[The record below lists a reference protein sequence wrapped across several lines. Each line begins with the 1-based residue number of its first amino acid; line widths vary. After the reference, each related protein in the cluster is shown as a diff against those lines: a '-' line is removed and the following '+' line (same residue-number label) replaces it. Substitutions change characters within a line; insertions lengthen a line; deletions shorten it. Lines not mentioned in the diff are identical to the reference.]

1 MTDWNQVEATVSIG
15 GSECKFTTI
24 YLKQVFN
31 GHHVFDIGV
40 LCPPLPGENIWYNE
54 RESMIAMQGQSVV
67 IRMKHVISGD
77 ESIFKGIITEIG
89 MDGERGVS
97 GTIHYRGCSPTILL
111 ESGKTMDSFMD
122 YTLSAIVGEV
132 VKNYGNGVEIVNKPL
147 FNEQIPYI
155 QMHEETGYEFLRRI
169 AYQYGEWFYYDGQKL
184 HFGNPQKDKNETVT
198 YDVDL
203 EKVSFGSCVTPFHYS
218 RHDYMAEDDRPLY
231 ADDSAG
237 VNGINTYLAN
247 AISTSESVY
256 QSPTT
261 LYNKA
266 IVGHPVHM
274 NRLLEFEKGRDT
286 ASLVWLKGKSKTCRV
301 RIGEP
306 IAVKIPASMCD
317 RRDLGQYRVMSV
329 IHEVDKNGVYSNTF
343 EGIPASME
351 RIPVNDV
358 TVPVAHSMQATVISN
373 ADPENQGRVQVQF
386 VWQEEQDKTTN
397 WIRVRSLDA
406 GSSNVIA
413 KNRGFVFVPEEGD
426 QVIVDFELSNCS
438 KPYVAGSMY
447 HRDNSKGGQE
457 NNHIKSIITRSG
469 HIIEFNDSDSN
480 LGITIK
486 DNVGN
491 RVHLDT
497 IGKII
502 SIHAPEK
509 VVITSKDIEI
519 SAENEIICSSGKET
533 KVNVGTDLTQTIGK
547 NSYVS
552 IGEGS
557 EITIEADK
565 KTRVQGNVTTQI
577 NESMTCIVGKDIKT
591 TAGDKTNILS
601 QADIIIQSGT
611 DVYISQ

>member
-97 GTIHYRGCSPTILL
+97 GTIHYRGCSPTVLL

-231 ADDSAG
+231 ADDSAR

-266 IVGHPVHM
+266 AVGHPVHM

-286 ASLVWLKGKSKTCRV
+286 ASLVWLRGKSKTCRV

-306 IAVKIPASMCD
+306 IAVKIPASMCN

-351 RIPVNDV
+351 RIPVSNV
-358 TVPVAHSMQATVISN
+358 VISQAHPMLAKVISN
-373 ADPENQGRVQVQF
+373 ADPESQGRVKVQF
-386 VWQEEQDKTTN
+386 VWQEEQNKTTN

-406 GSSNVIA
+406 GSSEVVS
-413 KNRGFVFVPEEGD
+413 KNRGFVFIPEEGD
-426 QVIVDFELSNCS
+426 QVLVGFELNNPSRPFVS
-438 KPYVAGSMY
+438 GSLF
-447 HRDNSKGGQE
+447 HRQNGEGGKV
-457 NNHIKSIITRSG
+457 NNNIKSIITRSG
-469 HIIEFNDSDSN
+469 HTIIFDDSENGES
-480 LGITIK
+480 ITIRDK
-486 DNVGN
+486 NSN
-491 RVHLDT
+491 KIILDT
-497 IGKII
+497 VNKTICIEAQEKIQL
-502 SIHAPEK
+502 
-509 VVITSKDIEI
+509 TSKVISFDAAELINSTSTNIESRASETI
-519 SAENEIICSSGKET
+519 LNAAKDLSAIIDNKTKIVSKELDST
-533 KVNVGTDLTQTIGK
+533 SDKVNVRSVKEDLVLISKKQ
-547 NSYVS
+547 V
-552 IGEGS
+552 
-557 EITIEADK
+557 IT
-565 KTRVQGNVTTQI
+565 
-577 NESMTCIVGKDIKT
+577 
-591 TAGDKTNILS
+591 
-601 QADIIIQSGT
+601 QSGT
-611 DVYISQ
+611 KKIKLS

>member
-147 FNEQIPYI
+147 FNEQIPYV

-247 AISTSESVY
+247 AIRTSESIY

-266 IVGHPVHM
+266 VVGHPVHM

-286 ASLVWLKGKSKTCRV
+286 ASLVWLRGKSKTCRV

-306 IAVKIPASMCD
+306 IAVKIPASMCN

-351 RIPVNDV
+351 RIPVSNV
-358 TVPVAHSMQATVISN
+358 VIPQAHPMLAKVISN
-373 ADPENQGRVQVQF
+373 ADPESQGRVKVQF
-386 VWQEEQDKTTN
+386 VWQEEQNKTTN

-406 GSSNVIA
+406 GSSEVVS
-413 KNRGFVFVPEEGD
+413 KNRGFVFIPEEGD
-426 QVIVDFELSNCS
+426 QVLVGFELNNPSRPFVS
-438 KPYVAGSMY
+438 GSLF
-447 HRDNSKGGQE
+447 HRQNGEGGKV
-457 NNHIKSIITRSG
+457 NNNIKSIITRSG
-469 HIIEFNDSDSN
+469 HTIIFDDSENGES
-480 LGITIK
+480 ITIRDK
-486 DNVGN
+486 NSN
-491 RVHLDT
+491 KIILDT
-497 IGKII
+497 VNKTICIEAQEKIQL
-502 SIHAPEK
+502 
-509 VVITSKDIEI
+509 TSKVISFDAAELINSTSTNIESRASETI
-519 SAENEIICSSGKET
+519 LNAAKDLSAIIDNKTKIVSKELDST
-533 KVNVGTDLTQTIGK
+533 SDKVNVRSVKEDLVLISKKQ
-547 NSYVS
+547 V
-552 IGEGS
+552 
-557 EITIEADK
+557 IT
-565 KTRVQGNVTTQI
+565 
-577 NESMTCIVGKDIKT
+577 
-591 TAGDKTNILS
+591 
-601 QADIIIQSGT
+601 QSGT
-611 DVYISQ
+611 KKIKLS

>member
-184 HFGNPQKDKNETVT
+184 HFGNPQKDKSETVM

-247 AISTSESVY
+247 AIRTSESIY

-266 IVGHPVHM
+266 VVGHPVHM

-286 ASLVWLKGKSKTCRV
+286 ASLVWLRGKSKTCRV

-306 IAVKIPASMCD
+306 IAVKIPASMCN

-329 IHEVDKNGVYSNTF
+329 IHEIDKNGVYSNTF

-351 RIPVNDV
+351 RIPVNNIV
-358 TVPVAHSMQATVISN
+358 IPAAHPMLAKVISN

-386 VWQEEQDKTTN
+386 VWQEEQNKTTN

-406 GSSNVIA
+406 GKSKAVA
-413 KNRGFVFVPEEGD
+413 KNRGFVFVPETGD
-426 QVIVDFELSNCS
+426 QVLIDFELGNPSC
-438 KPYVAGSMY
+438 PYVSGSMF
-447 HRDNSKGGQE
+447 HGNNGEGGKSKNSV
-457 NNHIKSIITRSG
+457 KSIITRSG
-469 HIIEFNDSDSN
+469 HFIEFNDDEGGEW
-480 LGITIK
+480 GITIEDRKKNTIKIDTSGDNIFITANK
-486 DNVGN
+486 DVTITAGETMTLNSKNLNINVEENTNVNVKDSVNIDVGKNIKQSSTNLEEEISDKLTLNVGKN
-491 RVHLDT
+491 FNCKS
-497 IGKII
+497 G
-502 SIHAPEK
+502 
-509 VVITSKDIEI
+509 DIDM
-519 SAENEIICSSGKET
+519 ET
-533 KVNVGTDLTQTIGK
+533 FKG
-547 NSYVS
+547 
-552 IGEGS
+552 
-557 EITIEADK
+557 
-565 KTRVQGNVTTQI
+565 
-577 NESMTCIVGKDIKT
+577 
-591 TAGDKTNILS
+591 
-601 QADIIIQSGT
+601 DIILKSASKALLQGADDARVSKG
-611 DVYISQ
+611 

>member
-67 IRMKHVISGD
+67 IRMRHVISGD

-97 GTIHYRGCSPTILL
+97 GTIHYRGCSPTVLL

-247 AISTSESVY
+247 AIRTSESIY

-266 IVGHPVHM
+266 VVGHPVHM

-286 ASLVWLKGKSKTCRV
+286 ASLVWLRGKSKTCCI

-306 IAVKIPASMCD
+306 IAVKIPASMCN

-351 RIPVNDV
+351 RIPVNNV
-358 TVPVAHSMQATVISN
+358 VIPEAHPMLAKVISN
-373 ADPENQGRVQVQF
+373 ADPESQGRVQVQF
-386 VWQEEQDKTTN
+386 VWQEEQNKTTN

-406 GSSNVIA
+406 GSSEVVS
-413 KNRGFVFVPEEGD
+413 KNRGFVFIPEEGD
-426 QVIVDFELSNCS
+426 QVLVGFELNNPSRPFVS
-438 KPYVAGSMY
+438 GSLF
-447 HRDNSKGGQE
+447 HRQNGEGGKV
-457 NNHIKSIITRSG
+457 NNNIKSIITRSG
-469 HIIEFNDSDSN
+469 HTIIFDDSENGES
-480 LGITIK
+480 ITIRDK
-486 DNVGN
+486 NSN
-491 RVHLDT
+491 KIILDT
-497 IGKII
+497 VNKTICIEAQEKIQL
-502 SIHAPEK
+502 
-509 VVITSKDIEI
+509 TSKVISFDAAELINSTSTNIESRASETI
-519 SAENEIICSSGKET
+519 LNAAKDLSAIIDNKTKIVSKELDST
-533 KVNVGTDLTQTIGK
+533 SDKVNVRSVKEDLVLISKKQ
-547 NSYVS
+547 V
-552 IGEGS
+552 
-557 EITIEADK
+557 IT
-565 KTRVQGNVTTQI
+565 
-577 NESMTCIVGKDIKT
+577 
-591 TAGDKTNILS
+591 
-601 QADIIIQSGT
+601 QSGT
-611 DVYISQ
+611 KKIKLS

>member
-147 FNEQIPYI
+147 FNEQIPYV

-231 ADDSAG
+231 ADDSAN

-266 IVGHPVHM
+266 VVGHPVHM

-358 TVPVAHSMQATVISN
+358 IMPVAHSMQ
-373 ADPENQGRVQVQF
+373 
-386 VWQEEQDKTTN
+386 DKTTN
-397 WIRVRSLDA
+397 WVRVRSLDA
-406 GSSNVIA
+406 GSSDIIS

-426 QVIVDFELSNCS
+426 QVLVGFELSNPS
-438 KPYVAGSMY
+438 RPFVSGSLF
-447 HRDNSKGGQE
+447 HRQNGEGGKV
-457 NNHIKSIITRSG
+457 NNNIKSIITRSG
-469 HIIEFNDSDSN
+469 HTIIFDDTEDGES
-480 LGITIK
+480 ITIQDK
-486 DNVGN
+486 NSN
-491 RVHLDT
+491 KIILDT
-497 IGKII
+497 VNKTIYIE
-502 SIHAPEK
+502 APEK
-509 VVITSKDIEI
+509 IQLTSKVISFDAAELINSTSTNIESRASETILNAAKDLSVIIDNKTKIASKELDSI
-519 SAENEIICSSGKET
+519 SD
-533 KVNVGTDLTQTIGK
+533 KVNVR
-547 NSYVS
+547 S
-552 IGEGS
+552 IKEDMVLIS
-557 EITIEADK
+557 KKQVIT
-565 KTRVQGNVTTQI
+565 
-577 NESMTCIVGKDIKT
+577 
-591 TAGDKTNILS
+591 
-601 QADIIIQSGT
+601 QSGT
-611 DVYISQ
+611 KKIKLS

>member
-198 YDVDL
+198 YDVEL
-203 EKVSFGSCVTPFHYS
+203 ENVSFGSRIAPFHYS

-231 ADDSAG
+231 ADDSAR

-256 QSPTT
+256 QSTT

-266 IVGHPVHM
+266 AVGHPVHM

-286 ASLVWLKGKSKTCRV
+286 ASLVWLRGKSKTCRV

-306 IAVKIPASMCD
+306 IAVKIPASMCN

-351 RIPVNDV
+351 RIPVSNV
-358 TVPVAHSMQATVISN
+358 VIPQAHPMLAKVISN
-373 ADPENQGRVQVQF
+373 ADPESQGRVKVQF
-386 VWQEEQDKTTN
+386 VWQEEQNKTTN

-406 GSSNVIA
+406 GSSEVVS
-413 KNRGFVFVPEEGD
+413 KNRGFVFIPEEGD
-426 QVIVDFELSNCS
+426 QVLVGFELNNPSRPFVS
-438 KPYVAGSMY
+438 GSLF
-447 HRDNSKGGQE
+447 HRQNGEGGKV
-457 NNHIKSIITRSG
+457 NNNIKSIITRSG
-469 HIIEFNDSDSN
+469 HTIIFDDSENGES
-480 LGITIK
+480 ITIRDK
-486 DNVGN
+486 NSN
-491 RVHLDT
+491 KIILDT
-497 IGKII
+497 VNKTICIEAQEKIQL
-502 SIHAPEK
+502 
-509 VVITSKDIEI
+509 TSKVISFDAAELINSTSTNIESRASETI
-519 SAENEIICSSGKET
+519 LNAAKDLSAIIDNKTKIVSKELDST
-533 KVNVGTDLTQTIGK
+533 SDKVNVRSVKEDLVLISKKQ
-547 NSYVS
+547 V
-552 IGEGS
+552 
-557 EITIEADK
+557 IT
-565 KTRVQGNVTTQI
+565 
-577 NESMTCIVGKDIKT
+577 
-591 TAGDKTNILS
+591 
-601 QADIIIQSGT
+601 QSGT
-611 DVYISQ
+611 KKIKLS

>member
-231 ADDSAG
+231 ADDSAR

-266 IVGHPVHM
+266 AVGHPVHM

-286 ASLVWLKGKSKTCRV
+286 ASLVWLRGKSKTCRV

-306 IAVKIPASMCD
+306 IAVKIPASMCN

-351 RIPVNDV
+351 RIPVSNV
-358 TVPVAHSMQATVISN
+358 VIPQAHPMLAKVISN
-373 ADPENQGRVQVQF
+373 ADPESQGRVKVQF
-386 VWQEEQDKTTN
+386 VWQEEQNKTTN

-406 GSSNVIA
+406 GSSEVVS
-413 KNRGFVFVPEEGD
+413 KNRGFVFIPEEGD
-426 QVIVDFELSNCS
+426 QVLVGFELNNPSRPFVS
-438 KPYVAGSMY
+438 GSLF
-447 HRDNSKGGQE
+447 HRQNGEGGKV
-457 NNHIKSIITRSG
+457 NNNIKSIITRSG
-469 HIIEFNDSDSN
+469 HTIIFDDSENGES
-480 LGITIK
+480 ITIRDK
-486 DNVGN
+486 NSN
-491 RVHLDT
+491 KIILDT
-497 IGKII
+497 VNKTICIEAQEKIQL
-502 SIHAPEK
+502 
-509 VVITSKDIEI
+509 TSKVISFDAAELINSTSTNIESRASETI
-519 SAENEIICSSGKET
+519 LNAAKDLSAIIDNKTKIVSKELDST
-533 KVNVGTDLTQTIGK
+533 SDKVNVRSVKEDLVLISKKQ
-547 NSYVS
+547 V
-552 IGEGS
+552 
-557 EITIEADK
+557 IT
-565 KTRVQGNVTTQI
+565 
-577 NESMTCIVGKDIKT
+577 
-591 TAGDKTNILS
+591 
-601 QADIIIQSGT
+601 QSGT
-611 DVYISQ
+611 KKIKLS

>member
-97 GTIHYRGCSPTILL
+97 GTIHYRGCSPTVLL

-147 FNEQIPYI
+147 FNEQIPYV

-198 YDVDL
+198 YDVEL
-203 EKVSFGSCVTPFHYS
+203 ETVSFGSRIAPFHYS

-231 ADDSAG
+231 ADDSAR

-247 AISTSESVY
+247 AIRTSESIY

-286 ASLVWLKGKSKTCRV
+286 ASLVWLRGKSKTCRV

-306 IAVKIPASMCD
+306 IAVKIPASMCN

-351 RIPVNDV
+351 RIPVNNV
-358 TVPVAHSMQATVISN
+358 VIPEAHPMLAKVISN
-373 ADPENQGRVQVQF
+373 ADPESQGRVKVQF

-397 WIRVRSLDA
+397 WIRVRRLDA
-406 GSSNVIA
+406 GTSEVVS
-413 KNRGFVFVPEEGD
+413 KNRGFVFIPEEGD
-426 QVIVDFELSNCS
+426 QVLVGFELNNPSRPFVS
-438 KPYVAGSMY
+438 GSLF
-447 HRDNSKGGQE
+447 HRQNGEGGKV
-457 NNHIKSIITRSG
+457 NNNIKSIITRSG
-469 HIIEFNDSDSN
+469 HTLEFNDDKDGFW
-480 LGITIK
+480 GITIK
-486 DNVGN
+486 DNEN
-491 RVHLDT
+491 NLIQLSTKKQEIT
-497 IGKII
+497 IASLKKITLKSENI
-502 SIHAPEK
+502 SISASKELDVESGENIRVKAVNNLSVLSKEMNTEIDETCSVNAKVIDGVAEK
-509 VVITSKDIEI
+509 VSIQSTK
-519 SAENEIICSSGKET
+519 ENMELVSGKEVRT
-533 KVNVGTDLTQTIGK
+533 
-547 NSYVS
+547 NSK
-552 IGEGS
+552 
-557 EITIEADK
+557 AK
-565 KTRVQGNVTTQI
+565 KIR
-577 NESMTCIVGKDIKT
+577 
-591 TAGDKTNILS
+591 LS
-601 QADIIIQSGT
+601 
-611 DVYISQ
+611 

>member
-97 GTIHYRGCSPTILL
+97 GTIHYRGCSPTVLL

-247 AISTSESVY
+247 AIRTSESIY

-266 IVGHPVHM
+266 VVGHPVHM

-286 ASLVWLKGKSKTCRV
+286 ASLVWLRGKSKTCRV

-306 IAVKIPASMCD
+306 IAVKIPASMCN

-351 RIPVNDV
+351 RIPVNNV
-358 TVPVAHSMQATVISN
+358 VISEAHPMLAKVISN
-373 ADPENQGRVQVQF
+373 ADPESQGRVKVQF
-386 VWQEEQDKTTN
+386 VWQEEQNKTTN

-406 GSSNVIA
+406 GSSEVVS
-413 KNRGFVFVPEEGD
+413 KNRGFVFIPEEGD
-426 QVIVDFELSNCS
+426 QVLVGFELNNPSRPFVS
-438 KPYVAGSMY
+438 GSLF
-447 HRDNSKGGQE
+447 HRQNGEGGKV
-457 NNHIKSIITRSG
+457 NNNIKSIITRSG
-469 HIIEFNDSDSN
+469 HTIIFDDSENGES
-480 LGITIK
+480 ITIRDK
-486 DNVGN
+486 NSN
-491 RVHLDT
+491 KIILDT
-497 IGKII
+497 VNKTICIEAQEKIQL
-502 SIHAPEK
+502 
-509 VVITSKDIEI
+509 TSKVISFDAAELINSTSTNIESRASETI
-519 SAENEIICSSGKET
+519 LNAAKDLSAIIDNKTKIVSKELDST
-533 KVNVGTDLTQTIGK
+533 SDKVNVRSVKEDLVLISKKQ
-547 NSYVS
+547 V
-552 IGEGS
+552 
-557 EITIEADK
+557 IT
-565 KTRVQGNVTTQI
+565 
-577 NESMTCIVGKDIKT
+577 
-591 TAGDKTNILS
+591 
-601 QADIIIQSGT
+601 QSGT
-611 DVYISQ
+611 KKIKLS

>member
-67 IRMKHVISGD
+67 IRMRHVISGD

-97 GTIHYRGCSPTILL
+97 GTIHYRGCSPTVLL

-147 FNEQIPYI
+147 FDEQIPYI

-169 AYQYGEWFYYDGQKL
+169 AYQYGEWFYYDGQNL

-198 YDVDL
+198 YDVEL
-203 EKVSFGSCVTPFHYS
+203 ETVSFGSRIALFHYS
-218 RHDYMAEDDRPLY
+218 RHDYMADDDRPLY
-231 ADDSAG
+231 ADDNMTI
-237 VNGINTYLAN
+237 NGINTYLAN

-266 IVGHPVHM
+266 VVGHPVHM

-286 ASLVWLKGKSKTCRV
+286 ASLVWLRGKSKTCRV

-306 IAVKIPASMCD
+306 IAVKIPASMCN

-351 RIPVNDV
+351 RIPVSNV
-358 TVPVAHSMQATVISN
+358 VIPQAHPMLAKVISN
-373 ADPENQGRVQVQF
+373 ADPEDQGRVQVQF
-386 VWQEEQDKTTN
+386 VWQEEQNKTTN
-397 WIRVRSLDA
+397 WIRVLSLDA
-406 GSSNVIA
+406 GKSEVTP
-413 KNRGFVFVPEEGD
+413 KNRGFVFVPEIGD
-426 QVIVDFELSNCS
+426 QVIIDFELNNPSR
-438 KPYVAGSMY
+438 PYVQGSMF
-447 HRDNSKGGQE
+447 HQENGRGGQV

-469 HIIEFNDSDSN
+469 HTLEFDDDGAGKW
-480 LGITIK
+480 GITIK
-486 DNVGN
+486 DKNSNIIRIDSKNNNINITAVEN
-491 RVHLDT
+491 ISLHANNIYLNADSNIEMT
-497 IGKII
+497 GKII
-502 SIHAPEK
+502 KENA
-509 VVITSKDIEI
+509 IENLNQYAKEMNTHVDN
-519 SAENEIICSSGKET
+519 SYSVMAKEIKET
-533 KVNVGTDLTQTIGK
+533 GDVVSVYSQKENLTLYSKKNVETK
-547 NSYVS
+547 SS
-552 IGEGS
+552 
-557 EITIEADK
+557 AK
-565 KTRVQGNVTTQI
+565 KIR
-577 NESMTCIVGKDIKT
+577 
-591 TAGDKTNILS
+591 LS
-601 QADIIIQSGT
+601 
-611 DVYISQ
+611 

>member
-97 GTIHYRGCSPTILL
+97 GTIHYRGCSPTVLL

-198 YDVDL
+198 YDVEL
-203 EKVSFGSCVTPFHYS
+203 ENVSFGSRIAPFHYS

-231 ADDSAG
+231 ADDSAR

-247 AISTSESVY
+247 AIRTSESIY

-266 IVGHPVHM
+266 VVGHPVHM

-286 ASLVWLKGKSKTCRV
+286 ASLVWLRGKSKTCRV

-306 IAVKIPASMCD
+306 IAVKIPTSMCN

-351 RIPVNDV
+351 RIPVNNV
-358 TVPVAHSMQATVISN
+358 VIPEAHPMLAKVISN
-373 ADPENQGRVQVQF
+373 ADPESQGRVKVQF
-386 VWQEEQDKTTN
+386 VWQEEQNKTTN

-406 GSSNVIA
+406 GSSEVVS
-413 KNRGFVFVPEEGD
+413 KNRGFVFIPEEGD
-426 QVIVDFELSNCS
+426 QVLVGFELNNPSRPFVS
-438 KPYVAGSMY
+438 GSLF
-447 HRDNSKGGQE
+447 HRQNGEGGKV
-457 NNHIKSIITRSG
+457 NNNIKSIITRSG
-469 HIIEFNDSDSN
+469 HTIIFDDSENGES
-480 LGITIK
+480 ITIRDK
-486 DNVGN
+486 NSN
-491 RVHLDT
+491 KIILDT
-497 IGKII
+497 VNKTICIEAQEKIQL
-502 SIHAPEK
+502 
-509 VVITSKDIEI
+509 TSKVISFDAAELINSTSTNIESRASETI
-519 SAENEIICSSGKET
+519 LNAAKDLSAIIDNKTKIVSKELDST
-533 KVNVGTDLTQTIGK
+533 SDKVNVRSVKEDLVLISKKQ
-547 NSYVS
+547 V
-552 IGEGS
+552 
-557 EITIEADK
+557 IT
-565 KTRVQGNVTTQI
+565 
-577 NESMTCIVGKDIKT
+577 
-591 TAGDKTNILS
+591 
-601 QADIIIQSGT
+601 QSGT
-611 DVYISQ
+611 KKIKLS

>member
-97 GTIHYRGCSPTILL
+97 GTIHYRGYSPTILL

-147 FNEQIPYI
+147 FNEQIPYV

-231 ADDSAG
+231 ADDSAS

-266 IVGHPVHM
+266 VVGHPVHM

-358 TVPVAHSMQATVISN
+358 ILPVAHSMQATVISN

-406 GSSNVIA
+406 GKSKVA
-413 KNRGFVFVPEEGD
+413 PKNRGFVFIPEEGD
-426 QVIVDFELSNCS
+426 QVFVDFKLGNPSC
-438 KPYVAGSMY
+438 PYVSGSMF
-447 HRDNSKGGQE
+447 HRDNGKGGQVD
-457 NNHIKSIITRSG
+457 NHIKSIITRSG
-469 HIIEFNDSDSN
+469 HTLEFNDDEDGHW
-480 LGITIK
+480 GITIK
-486 DNVGN
+486 DINGCLF
-491 RVHLDT
+491 HFDT
-497 IGKII
+497 KGKEILI
-502 SIHAPEK
+502 SAPQKITIDSEDI
-509 VVITSKDIEI
+509 VITANNQIYMVADKTI
-519 SAENEIICSSGKET
+519 SANGRENISFVTKAMQSDVENDCTLNAKEFIGITEKTEIESTKQNLVLSSGKEVIN
-533 KVNVGTDLTQTIGK
+533 KSK
-547 NSYVS
+547 S
-552 IGEGS
+552 
-557 EITIEADK
+557 K
-565 KTRVQGNVTTQI
+565 KIR
-577 NESMTCIVGKDIKT
+577 
-591 TAGDKTNILS
+591 LS
-601 QADIIIQSGT
+601 
-611 DVYISQ
+611 

>member
-198 YDVDL
+198 YDVEL
-203 EKVSFGSCVTPFHYS
+203 ENVSFGSRIAPFHYS

-231 ADDSAG
+231 ADDSAR

-266 IVGHPVHM
+266 AVGHPVHM

-286 ASLVWLKGKSKTCRV
+286 ASLVWLRGKSKTCRV

-306 IAVKIPASMCD
+306 IAVKIPASMCN

-351 RIPVNDV
+351 RIPVNNV
-358 TVPVAHSMQATVISN
+358 VISEAHPMLAKVISN
-373 ADPENQGRVQVQF
+373 ADPESQGRVKVQF
-386 VWQEEQDKTTN
+386 VWQEEQNKTTN

-406 GSSNVIA
+406 GSSEVVS
-413 KNRGFVFVPEEGD
+413 KNRGFVFIPEEGD
-426 QVIVDFELSNCS
+426 QVLVGFELNNPSRPFVS
-438 KPYVAGSMY
+438 GSLF
-447 HRDNSKGGQE
+447 HRQNGEGGKV
-457 NNHIKSIITRSG
+457 NNNIKSIITRSG
-469 HIIEFNDSDSN
+469 HTIIFDDSENGES
-480 LGITIK
+480 ITIRDK
-486 DNVGN
+486 NSN
-491 RVHLDT
+491 KIILDT
-497 IGKII
+497 VNKTICIEAQEKIQL
-502 SIHAPEK
+502 
-509 VVITSKDIEI
+509 TSKVISFDAAELINSTSTNIESRASETI
-519 SAENEIICSSGKET
+519 LNAAKDLSAIIDNKTKIVSKELDST
-533 KVNVGTDLTQTIGK
+533 SDKVNVRSVKEDLVLISKKQ
-547 NSYVS
+547 V
-552 IGEGS
+552 
-557 EITIEADK
+557 IT
-565 KTRVQGNVTTQI
+565 
-577 NESMTCIVGKDIKT
+577 
-591 TAGDKTNILS
+591 
-601 QADIIIQSGT
+601 QSGT
-611 DVYISQ
+611 KKIKLS

>member
-1 MTDWNQVEATVSIG
+1 
-15 GSECKFTTI
+15 
-24 YLKQVFN
+24 
-31 GHHVFDIGV
+31 
-40 LCPPLPGENIWYNE
+40 
-54 RESMIAMQGQSVV
+54 MQGQSVV

-247 AISTSESVY
+247 AIRTSESIY

-266 IVGHPVHM
+266 VVGHPVHM

-286 ASLVWLKGKSKTCRV
+286 ASLVWLRGKSKTCRV

-306 IAVKIPASMCD
+306 IAVKIPASMCN

-351 RIPVNDV
+351 RIPVNNV
-358 TVPVAHSMQATVISN
+358 VIPEAHPMLAKVISN
-373 ADPENQGRVQVQF
+373 ADPESQGRVKVQF
-386 VWQEEQDKTTN
+386 VWQEEQNKTTN

-406 GSSNVIA
+406 GSSEVVS
-413 KNRGFVFVPEEGD
+413 KNRGFVFIPEEGD
-426 QVIVDFELSNCS
+426 QVLVGFELNNPSRPFVS
-438 KPYVAGSMY
+438 GSLF
-447 HRDNSKGGQE
+447 HRQNGEGGKV
-457 NNHIKSIITRSG
+457 NNNIKSIITRSG
-469 HIIEFNDSDSN
+469 HTIIFDDSENGES
-480 LGITIK
+480 ITIRDK
-486 DNVGN
+486 NSN
-491 RVHLDT
+491 KIILDT
-497 IGKII
+497 VNKTICIEAQEKIQL
-502 SIHAPEK
+502 
-509 VVITSKDIEI
+509 TSKVISFDAAELINSTSTNIESRASETI
-519 SAENEIICSSGKET
+519 LNAAKDLSAIIDNKTKIVSKELDST
-533 KVNVGTDLTQTIGK
+533 SDKVNVRSVKEDLVLISKKQ
-547 NSYVS
+547 V
-552 IGEGS
+552 
-557 EITIEADK
+557 IT
-565 KTRVQGNVTTQI
+565 
-577 NESMTCIVGKDIKT
+577 
-591 TAGDKTNILS
+591 
-601 QADIIIQSGT
+601 QSGT
-611 DVYISQ
+611 KKIKLS

>member
-40 LCPPLPGENIWYNE
+40 LCPPLPGENVWYNE

-97 GTIHYRGCSPTILL
+97 GTIHYRGCSPTVLL

-147 FNEQIPYI
+147 FNEQIPYV

-198 YDVDL
+198 YDVEL
-203 EKVSFGSCVTPFHYS
+203 ETVSFGSRIAPFHYS

-231 ADDSAG
+231 ADDSAR

-247 AISTSESVY
+247 AIRTSESIY

-286 ASLVWLKGKSKTCRV
+286 ASLVWLRGKSKTCRV

-306 IAVKIPASMCD
+306 IAVKIPASMCN

-351 RIPVNDV
+351 RIPVNNV
-358 TVPVAHSMQATVISN
+358 VIPEAHPMLAKVISN
-373 ADPENQGRVQVQF
+373 ADPESQGRVKVQF

-406 GSSNVIA
+406 GSSEVVS
-413 KNRGFVFVPEEGD
+413 KNRGFVFIPEEGD
-426 QVIVDFELSNCS
+426 QVLVGFELNNPSRPFVS
-438 KPYVAGSMY
+438 GSLF
-447 HRDNSKGGQE
+447 HRQNGEGGKV
-457 NNHIKSIITRSG
+457 NNNIKSIITRSG
-469 HIIEFNDSDSN
+469 HTLEFNDDKDGFW
-480 LGITIK
+480 GITIK
-486 DNVGN
+486 DNEN
-491 RVHLDT
+491 NLIQLSTKKQEIT
-497 IGKII
+497 IASLKKITLKSENI
-502 SIHAPEK
+502 SISASKELDVESGENIRVKAVNNLSVLSKEMNTEIDETCSVNAKVIDGVAEK
-509 VVITSKDIEI
+509 VSIQSTK
-519 SAENEIICSSGKET
+519 ENMELVSGKEVRT
-533 KVNVGTDLTQTIGK
+533 
-547 NSYVS
+547 NSK
-552 IGEGS
+552 
-557 EITIEADK
+557 AK
-565 KTRVQGNVTTQI
+565 KIR
-577 NESMTCIVGKDIKT
+577 
-591 TAGDKTNILS
+591 LS
-601 QADIIIQSGT
+601 
-611 DVYISQ
+611 

>member
-155 QMHEETGYEFLRRI
+155 QMHEETGYEFLCRI

-247 AISTSESVY
+247 AIRTSESIY

-266 IVGHPVHM
+266 VVGHPVHM

-286 ASLVWLKGKSKTCRV
+286 ASLVWLRGKSKTCRV

-306 IAVKIPASMCD
+306 IAVKIPASMCN

-351 RIPVNDV
+351 RIPVNNV
-358 TVPVAHSMQATVISN
+358 VISEAHPMLAKVISN
-373 ADPENQGRVQVQF
+373 ADPESQGRVKVQF
-386 VWQEEQDKTTN
+386 VWQEEQNKTTN

-406 GSSNVIA
+406 GSSEVVS
-413 KNRGFVFVPEEGD
+413 KNRGFVFIPEEGD
-426 QVIVDFELSNCS
+426 QVLVGFELNNPSRPFVS
-438 KPYVAGSMY
+438 GSLF
-447 HRDNSKGGQE
+447 HRQNGEGGKV
-457 NNHIKSIITRSG
+457 NNNIKSIITRSG
-469 HIIEFNDSDSN
+469 HTIIFDDSENGES
-480 LGITIK
+480 ITIRDK
-486 DNVGN
+486 NSN
-491 RVHLDT
+491 KIILDT
-497 IGKII
+497 VNKTICIEAQEKIQL
-502 SIHAPEK
+502 
-509 VVITSKDIEI
+509 TSKVISFDAAELINSTSTNIESRASETI
-519 SAENEIICSSGKET
+519 LNAAKDLSAIIDNKTKIVSKELDST
-533 KVNVGTDLTQTIGK
+533 SDKVNVRSVKEDLVLISKKQ
-547 NSYVS
+547 V
-552 IGEGS
+552 
-557 EITIEADK
+557 IT
-565 KTRVQGNVTTQI
+565 
-577 NESMTCIVGKDIKT
+577 
-591 TAGDKTNILS
+591 
-601 QADIIIQSGT
+601 QSGT
-611 DVYISQ
+611 KKIKLS

>member
-1 MTDWNQVEATVSIG
+1 MNDWNQVTATVSIG
-15 GSECKFTTI
+15 GNECKFTTV

-40 LCPPLPGENIWYNE
+40 LCPPLPGENIWYHE

-67 IRMKHVISGD
+67 IRMKHEISGD

-89 MDGERGVS
+89 MDGEKGIS
-97 GTIHYRGCSPTILL
+97 GTIHYRGYSPTILL
-111 ESGKTMDSFMD
+111 ESGKTMDSFTD

-169 AYQYGEWFYYDGQKL
+169 AYQYGQWFYYDGQKL
-184 HFGNPQKDKNETVT
+184 HFGNPQKDKDETVT

-203 EKVSFGSCVTPFHYS
+203 EKVSFGSRVTPFHYS

-231 ADDSAG
+231 GDDSVS

-247 AISTSESVY
+247 AVSTSESVY

-317 RRDLGQYRVMSV
+317 RRDLGRYRVMSV
-329 IHEVDKNGVYSNTF
+329 IHQVDANGVYSNTF

-351 RIPVNDV
+351 RIPVDN
-358 TVPVAHSMQATVISN
+358 VILPDARPMLAKVMSN
-373 ADPENQGRVQVQF
+373 VDPENQGRVQVQF
-386 VWQEEQDKTTN
+386 VWQEDQNKTTN

-406 GSSNVIA
+406 GKSEVVP
-413 KNRGFVFVPEEGD
+413 KNRGFVFIPEKDD
-426 QVIVDFELSNCS
+426 QVIVDFELGNPSR
-438 KPYVAGSMY
+438 PYVSGSMF
-447 HRDNSKGGQE
+447 HNNNGKGGQE
-457 NNHIKSIITRSG
+457 DNHIKSIITRSG
-469 HIIEFNDSDSN
+469 HTVEFDDKKDGNW
-480 LGITIK
+480 GITIK
-486 DNVGN
+486 DINGN
-491 RVHLDT
+491 IIHLDT
-497 IGKII
+497 KGSNIL
-502 SIHAPEK
+502 
-509 VVITSKDIEI
+509 I
-519 SAENEIICSSGKET
+519 SAPKTITLSATDIKLKASNSIQMESTPGKSKGEGTIDITAHKTIALTAET
-533 KVNVGTDLTQTIGK
+533 EDITMEAKAGG
-547 NSYVS
+547 VS
-552 IGEGS
+552 IK
-557 EITIEADK
+557 ADK
-565 KTRVQGNVTTQI
+565 DFLASSQSASASVQAATDALFDGVD
-577 NESMTCIVGKDIKT
+577 VGIRGSSSIKVSSPDT
-591 TAGDKTNILS
+591 
-601 QADIIIQSGT
+601 DII
-611 DVYISQ
+611 

>member
-67 IRMKHVISGD
+67 IRMRHVISGD

-97 GTIHYRGCSPTILL
+97 GTIHYRGCSPTVLL

-198 YDVDL
+198 YDVEL
-203 EKVSFGSCVTPFHYS
+203 ETVSFGSRIAPFHYS

-247 AISTSESVY
+247 AIRTSESVY

-286 ASLVWLKGKSKTCRV
+286 ASLVWLRGKSKTCRV

-306 IAVKIPASMCD
+306 IAVKIPASMCN

-329 IHEVDKNGVYSNTF
+329 IHEIDKNGVYSNTF

-351 RIPVNDV
+351 RIPVNNIV
-358 TVPVAHSMQATVISN
+358 IPAAHPMLAKVISN
-373 ADPENQGRVQVQF
+373 ADPEDQGRVQVQF
-386 VWQEEQDKTTN
+386 VWQEEQNKTTN

-406 GSSNVIA
+406 GKSKAAA
-413 KNRGFVFVPEEGD
+413 KNRGFVFVPETGD
-426 QVIVDFELSNCS
+426 QVLIDFELGNPSC
-438 KPYVAGSMY
+438 PYVSGSMF
-447 HRDNSKGGQE
+447 HGNNGEGGKSKNSV
-457 NNHIKSIITRSG
+457 KSIITRSG
-469 HIIEFNDSDSN
+469 HLIEFNDDEGGEW
-480 LGITIK
+480 GITIEDRKKNTIKIDTSGDNIFITANKNVTITAGETMTLNSKNLNINVEENTNVNVK
-486 DNVGN
+486 DSVNIDVGKNIKQSSTNLEEEISDKLTLNVGKN
-491 RVHLDT
+491 FNCKS
-497 IGKII
+497 G
-502 SIHAPEK
+502 
-509 VVITSKDIEI
+509 DIDM
-519 SAENEIICSSGKET
+519 ET
-533 KVNVGTDLTQTIGK
+533 FKG
-547 NSYVS
+547 
-552 IGEGS
+552 
-557 EITIEADK
+557 
-565 KTRVQGNVTTQI
+565 
-577 NESMTCIVGKDIKT
+577 
-591 TAGDKTNILS
+591 
-601 QADIIIQSGT
+601 DIILKSASKALLQGADDARVSKG
-611 DVYISQ
+611 

>member
-77 ESIFKGIITEIG
+77 ETIFKGIITEIG
-89 MDGERGVS
+89 MDGEKGVS

-147 FNEQIPYI
+147 FNEQIPYV

-184 HFGNPQKDKNETVT
+184 HFGNPQKEKDETVT
-198 YDVDL
+198 YDVEL
-203 EKVSFGSCVTPFHYS
+203 ETVSFGSCVTPFHYS
-218 RHDYMAEDDRPLY
+218 RHDYMSEDDRPLY
-231 ADDSAG
+231 ADDSAS

-247 AISTSESVY
+247 AISTSESIY

-266 IVGHPVHM
+266 VVGHPVHM

-306 IAVKIPASMCD
+306 IVVKIPATMCT
-317 RRDLGQYRVMSV
+317 RRDLGRYRVMSV
-329 IHEVDKNGVYSNTF
+329 IHEIDKNGVYSNTF

-351 RIPVNDV
+351 RIPVSNIV
-358 TVPVAHSMQATVISN
+358 IPEAHPMLAKVMSN
-373 ADPENQGRVQVQF
+373 ADPENQGRIQVQF
-386 VWQEEQDKTTN
+386 VWQEEQNKTTN

-406 GSSNVIA
+406 GKSKAVP
-413 KNRGFVFVPEEGD
+413 KNRGFVFIPENGD
-426 QVIVDFELSNCS
+426 QVLVDFELGNPSY
-438 KPYVAGSMY
+438 PYASGSMF
-447 HRDNSKGGQE
+447 HANNGEGGKSENSV
-457 NNHIKSIITRSG
+457 KSIITRSG
-469 HIIEFNDSDSN
+469 HLIEFNDDEGGEW
-480 LGITIK
+480 GIKIEDRKKNTIK
-486 DNVGN
+486 ID
-491 RVHLDT
+491 
-497 IGKII
+497 
-502 SIHAPEK
+502 
-509 VVITSKDIEI
+509 
-519 SAENEIICSSGKET
+519 SSGDNIVIYANNDVTITAGET
-533 KVNVGTDLTQTIGK
+533 MTLNAKNLNINVEENTNVNVKDSANIDVGKNIKQTSTNLEEVISDKLTLNIGK
-547 NSYVS
+547 NFNCKSGD
-552 IGEGS
+552 ID
-557 EITIEADK
+557 IETFK
-565 KTRVQGNVTTQI
+565 G
-577 NESMTCIVGKDIKT
+577 
-591 TAGDKTNILS
+591 
-601 QADIIIQSGT
+601 DIILKSASKALLQGADDARVSKG
-611 DVYISQ
+611 

>member
-67 IRMKHVISGD
+67 IRMRHVISGD

-97 GTIHYRGCSPTILL
+97 GTIHYRGCSPTVLL

-198 YDVDL
+198 YDVEL
-203 EKVSFGSCVTPFHYS
+203 ETVSFGSRIAPFHYS

-247 AISTSESVY
+247 AIRTSESVY

-286 ASLVWLKGKSKTCRV
+286 ASLVWLRGKSKTCCI

-306 IAVKIPASMCD
+306 IAVKIPASMCN

-351 RIPVNDV
+351 RIPVNNV
-358 TVPVAHSMQATVISN
+358 VIPEAHPMLAKVISN
-373 ADPENQGRVQVQF
+373 ADPESQGRVQVQF
-386 VWQEEQDKTTN
+386 VWQEEQNKTTN

-406 GSSNVIA
+406 GSSEVVS
-413 KNRGFVFVPEEGD
+413 KNRGFVFIPEEGD
-426 QVIVDFELSNCS
+426 QVLVGFELNNPSRPFVS
-438 KPYVAGSMY
+438 GSLF
-447 HRDNSKGGQE
+447 HRQNGEGGKV
-457 NNHIKSIITRSG
+457 NNNIKSIITRSG
-469 HIIEFNDSDSN
+469 HTIIFDDSENGES
-480 LGITIK
+480 ITIRDK
-486 DNVGN
+486 NSN
-491 RVHLDT
+491 KIILDT
-497 IGKII
+497 VNKTICIEAQEKIQL
-502 SIHAPEK
+502 
-509 VVITSKDIEI
+509 TSKVISFDAAELINSTSTNIESRASETI
-519 SAENEIICSSGKET
+519 LNAAKDLSAIIDNKTKIVSKELDST
-533 KVNVGTDLTQTIGK
+533 SDKVNVRSVKEDLVLISKKQ
-547 NSYVS
+547 V
-552 IGEGS
+552 
-557 EITIEADK
+557 IT
-565 KTRVQGNVTTQI
+565 
-577 NESMTCIVGKDIKT
+577 
-591 TAGDKTNILS
+591 
-601 QADIIIQSGT
+601 QSGT
-611 DVYISQ
+611 KKIKLS

>member
-247 AISTSESVY
+247 AIRTSESIY

-266 IVGHPVHM
+266 VVGHPVHM

-286 ASLVWLKGKSKTCRV
+286 ASLVWLRGKSKTCRV

-306 IAVKIPASMCD
+306 IAVKIPASMCN

-351 RIPVNDV
+351 RIPVNNV
-358 TVPVAHSMQATVISN
+358 VISEAHPMLAKVISN
-373 ADPENQGRVQVQF
+373 ADPESQGRVKVQF
-386 VWQEEQDKTTN
+386 VWQEEQNKTTN

-406 GSSNVIA
+406 GSSEVVS
-413 KNRGFVFVPEEGD
+413 KNRGFVFIPEEGD
-426 QVIVDFELSNCS
+426 QVLVGFELNNPSRPFVS
-438 KPYVAGSMY
+438 GSLF
-447 HRDNSKGGQE
+447 HRQNGEGGKV
-457 NNHIKSIITRSG
+457 NNNIKSIITRSG
-469 HIIEFNDSDSN
+469 HTIIFDDSENGES
-480 LGITIK
+480 ITIRDK
-486 DNVGN
+486 NSN
-491 RVHLDT
+491 KIILDT
-497 IGKII
+497 VNKTICIEAQEKIQL
-502 SIHAPEK
+502 
-509 VVITSKDIEI
+509 TSKVISFDAAELINSTSTNIESRASETI
-519 SAENEIICSSGKET
+519 LNAAKDLSAIIDNKTKIVSKELDST
-533 KVNVGTDLTQTIGK
+533 SDKVNVRSVKEDLVLISKKQ
-547 NSYVS
+547 V
-552 IGEGS
+552 
-557 EITIEADK
+557 IT
-565 KTRVQGNVTTQI
+565 
-577 NESMTCIVGKDIKT
+577 
-591 TAGDKTNILS
+591 
-601 QADIIIQSGT
+601 QSGT
-611 DVYISQ
+611 KKIKLS

>member
-40 LCPPLPGENIWYNE
+40 LCPPLPGENVWYNE

-97 GTIHYRGCSPTILL
+97 GTIHYRGCSPTVLL

-198 YDVDL
+198 YDVEL
-203 EKVSFGSCVTPFHYS
+203 ENVSFGSRIAPFHYS

-231 ADDSAG
+231 ADDSAR

-247 AISTSESVY
+247 AIRTSESIY

-266 IVGHPVHM
+266 VVGHPVHM

-286 ASLVWLKGKSKTCRV
+286 ASLVWLRGKSKTCRV

-306 IAVKIPASMCD
+306 IAVKIPASMCN

-351 RIPVNDV
+351 RIPVSNV
-358 TVPVAHSMQATVISN
+358 VIPQAHPMLAKVISN
-373 ADPENQGRVQVQF
+373 ADPESQGRVKVQF
-386 VWQEEQDKTTN
+386 VWQEEQNKTTN

-406 GSSNVIA
+406 GSSEVVS
-413 KNRGFVFVPEEGD
+413 KNRGFVFIPEEGD
-426 QVIVDFELSNCS
+426 QVLVGFELNNPSRPFVS
-438 KPYVAGSMY
+438 GSLF
-447 HRDNSKGGQE
+447 HRQNGEGGKV
-457 NNHIKSIITRSG
+457 NNNIKSIITRSG
-469 HIIEFNDSDSN
+469 HTIIFDDSENGES
-480 LGITIK
+480 ITIRDK
-486 DNVGN
+486 NSN
-491 RVHLDT
+491 KIILDT
-497 IGKII
+497 VNKTICIEAQEKIQL
-502 SIHAPEK
+502 
-509 VVITSKDIEI
+509 TSKVISFDAAELINSTSTNIESRASETI
-519 SAENEIICSSGKET
+519 LNAAKDLSAIIDNKTKIVSKELDST
-533 KVNVGTDLTQTIGK
+533 SDKVNVRSVKEDLVLISKKQ
-547 NSYVS
+547 V
-552 IGEGS
+552 
-557 EITIEADK
+557 IT
-565 KTRVQGNVTTQI
+565 
-577 NESMTCIVGKDIKT
+577 
-591 TAGDKTNILS
+591 
-601 QADIIIQSGT
+601 QSGT
-611 DVYISQ
+611 KKIKLS

>member
-54 RESMIAMQGQSVV
+54 RESMIAKQGQSVV

-77 ESIFKGIITEIG
+77 ETIFKGIITEIG
-89 MDGERGVS
+89 MDSEKGVY

-184 HFGNPQKDKNETVT
+184 HFGNPRKEKDETVM

-203 EKVSFGSCVTPFHYS
+203 ENVSFGSRVAPFHYS
-218 RHDYMAEDDRPLY
+218 RHDYMADDSRPLY
-231 ADDSAG
+231 ADDSAS
-237 VNGINTYLAN
+237 VNGVNTYLAN
-247 AISTSESVY
+247 AISTSESLY

-266 IVGHPVHM
+266 VVGHPVHM

-286 ASLVWLKGKSKTCRV
+286 ASLVWLKGKSRTCRV

-306 IAVKIPASMCD
+306 IAVKIPASMCT

-329 IHEVDKNGVYSNTF
+329 IHEIDRNGVYSNTF

-358 TVPVAHSMQATVISN
+358 TMPVAHSMQATVISN

-406 GSSNVIA
+406 GNSDIIS
-413 KNRGFVFVPEEGD
+413 KNRGFVFIPEEGD
-426 QVIVDFELSNCS
+426 QVLVGFELSNPS
-438 KPYVAGSMY
+438 RPYVSGSLF
-447 HRDNSKGGQE
+447 HHQNGEGGKVK
-457 NNHIKSIITRSG
+457 NNIKSIITRSG
-469 HIIEFNDSDSN
+469 HTIIFDDTKEGES
-480 LGITIK
+480 ITIRDK
-486 DNVGN
+486 SNN
-491 RVHLDT
+491 KIILDT
-497 IGKII
+497 VNKTI
-502 SIHAPEK
+502 SIEAPEK
-509 VVITSKDIEI
+509 IQLTSKVISFDAVELINSTSTNIESRASETISNASKDLNMVIDNKTKIVSKELDSTSDKVSVRSTKEDMVLISKKQVIT
-519 SAENEIICSSGKET
+519 
-533 KVNVGTDLTQTIGK
+533 
-547 NSYVS
+547 
-552 IGEGS
+552 
-557 EITIEADK
+557 
-565 KTRVQGNVTTQI
+565 
-577 NESMTCIVGKDIKT
+577 
-591 TAGDKTNILS
+591 
-601 QADIIIQSGT
+601 QSGT
-611 DVYISQ
+611 KKIKLS

>member
-122 YTLSAIVGEV
+122 YTLSTIVGEV

-247 AISTSESVY
+247 AIRTSESIY

-266 IVGHPVHM
+266 VVGHPVHM

-286 ASLVWLKGKSKTCRV
+286 ASLVWLRGKSKTCRV

-306 IAVKIPASMCD
+306 IAVKIPASMCN

-351 RIPVNDV
+351 RIPVNNV
-358 TVPVAHSMQATVISN
+358 VISEAHPMLAKVISN
-373 ADPENQGRVQVQF
+373 ADPESQGRVKVQF
-386 VWQEEQDKTTN
+386 VWQEEQNKTTN

-406 GSSNVIA
+406 GSSEVVS
-413 KNRGFVFVPEEGD
+413 KNRGFVFIPEEGD
-426 QVIVDFELSNCS
+426 QVLVGFELNNPSRPFVS
-438 KPYVAGSMY
+438 GSLF
-447 HRDNSKGGQE
+447 HRQNGEGGKV
-457 NNHIKSIITRSG
+457 NNNIKSIITRSG
-469 HIIEFNDSDSN
+469 HTIIFDDSENGES
-480 LGITIK
+480 ITIRDK
-486 DNVGN
+486 NSN
-491 RVHLDT
+491 KIILDT
-497 IGKII
+497 VNKTICIEAQEKIQL
-502 SIHAPEK
+502 
-509 VVITSKDIEI
+509 TSKVISFDAAELINSTSTNIESRASETI
-519 SAENEIICSSGKET
+519 LNAAKDLSAIIDNKTKIVSKELDST
-533 KVNVGTDLTQTIGK
+533 SDKVNVRSVKEDLVLISKKQ
-547 NSYVS
+547 V
-552 IGEGS
+552 
-557 EITIEADK
+557 IT
-565 KTRVQGNVTTQI
+565 
-577 NESMTCIVGKDIKT
+577 
-591 TAGDKTNILS
+591 
-601 QADIIIQSGT
+601 QSGT
-611 DVYISQ
+611 KKIKLS

>member
-67 IRMKHVISGD
+67 IRMRHVISGD

-97 GTIHYRGCSPTILL
+97 GTIHYRGCSPTVLL

-147 FNEQIPYI
+147 FDEQIPYI

-198 YDVDL
+198 YDVEL
-203 EKVSFGSCVTPFHYS
+203 ETVSFGSCIAPFHYS
-218 RHDYMAEDDRPLY
+218 RHDYMADDDRPLY
-231 ADDSAG
+231 ADDNMTI
-237 VNGINTYLAN
+237 NGINTYLAN

-266 IVGHPVHM
+266 VVGHPVHM

-286 ASLVWLKGKSKTCRV
+286 ASLVWLRGKSKTCRV

-306 IAVKIPASMCD
+306 IAVKIPASMCN

-329 IHEVDKNGVYSNTF
+329 IHEIDKNGVYSNTF

-351 RIPVNDV
+351 RIPVNDIIM
-358 TVPVAHSMQATVISN
+358 PVAHSMQATVISN

-386 VWQEEQDKTTN
+386 VWQEEQNKTTN

-406 GSSNVIA
+406 GSSEVVS
-413 KNRGFVFVPEEGD
+413 KNRGFVFIPEKGD
-426 QVIVDFELSNCS
+426 QVIVDFKLGNPSR
-438 KPYVAGSMY
+438 PYVLGSLF
-447 HRDNSKGGQE
+447 HSNNGEGGQE
-457 NNHIKSIITRSG
+457 NNKIRSIISRMGSTVTFDDDAHTLLVCTG
-469 HIIEFNDSDSN
+469 KGNKIFIEEKNGVITITSQQEVNVTSKNINITASENMSVSVGKNLEVSVGGDSN
-480 LGITIK
+480 IVENGKHTRTVEKDCITEILGKTKIVAEK
-486 DNVGN
+486 DY
-491 RVHLDT
+491 
-497 IGKII
+497 
-502 SIHAPEK
+502 
-509 VVITSKDIEI
+509 
-519 SAENEIICSSGKET
+519 
-533 KVNVGTDLTQTIGK
+533 DLEVGK
-547 NSYVS
+547 NIKVTA
-552 IGEGS
+552 ID
-557 EITIEADK
+557 ITTEADGK
-565 KTRVQGNVTTQI
+565 MSNASQDKMLLKSKVKIDMAQG
-577 NESMTCIVGKDIKT
+577 
-591 TAGDKTNILS
+591 
-601 QADIIIQSGT
+601 
-611 DVYISQ
+611 

>member
-97 GTIHYRGCSPTILL
+97 GTIHYRGCSPTVLL

-198 YDVDL
+198 YDVEL
-203 EKVSFGSCVTPFHYS
+203 ENVSFGSRIAPFHYS

-247 AISTSESVY
+247 AIRTSESIY

-266 IVGHPVHM
+266 VVGHPVHM

-286 ASLVWLKGKSKTCRV
+286 ASLVWLRGKSKTCRV

-306 IAVKIPASMCD
+306 IAVKIPASMCN

-351 RIPVNDV
+351 RIPVNNV
-358 TVPVAHSMQATVISN
+358 VISEAHPMLAKVISN
-373 ADPENQGRVQVQF
+373 ADPESQGRVKVQF
-386 VWQEEQDKTTN
+386 VWQEEQNKTTN

-406 GSSNVIA
+406 GSSEVVS
-413 KNRGFVFVPEEGD
+413 KNRGFVFIPEEGD
-426 QVIVDFELSNCS
+426 QVLVGFELNNPSRPFVS
-438 KPYVAGSMY
+438 GSLF
-447 HRDNSKGGQE
+447 HRQNGEGGKV
-457 NNHIKSIITRSG
+457 NNNIKSIITRSG
-469 HIIEFNDSDSN
+469 HTIIFDDSENGES
-480 LGITIK
+480 ITIRDK
-486 DNVGN
+486 NSN
-491 RVHLDT
+491 KIILDT
-497 IGKII
+497 VNKTICIEAQEKIQL
-502 SIHAPEK
+502 
-509 VVITSKDIEI
+509 TSKVISFDAAELINSTSTNIESRASETI
-519 SAENEIICSSGKET
+519 LNAAKDLSAIIDNKTKIVSKELDST
-533 KVNVGTDLTQTIGK
+533 SDKVNVRSVKEDLVLISKKQ
-547 NSYVS
+547 V
-552 IGEGS
+552 
-557 EITIEADK
+557 IT
-565 KTRVQGNVTTQI
+565 
-577 NESMTCIVGKDIKT
+577 
-591 TAGDKTNILS
+591 
-601 QADIIIQSGT
+601 QSGT
-611 DVYISQ
+611 KKIKLS

>member
-184 HFGNPQKDKNETVT
+184 HFGNPQKDKSETVM

-231 ADDSAG
+231 ADDSVG

-247 AISTSESVY
+247 AIRTSESIY

-266 IVGHPVHM
+266 VVGHPVHM

-286 ASLVWLKGKSKTCRV
+286 ASLVWLRGKSKTCRV

-306 IAVKIPASMCD
+306 IAVKIPASMCN

-329 IHEVDKNGVYSNTF
+329 IHEIDKNGVYSNTF

-351 RIPVNDV
+351 RIPVNNIV
-358 TVPVAHSMQATVISN
+358 IPAAHSMLAKVISN

-386 VWQEEQDKTTN
+386 VWQEEQNKTTN

-406 GSSNVIA
+406 GKSKAVA
-413 KNRGFVFVPEEGD
+413 KNRGFVFVPETGD
-426 QVIVDFELSNCS
+426 QVLIDFELGNPSC
-438 KPYVAGSMY
+438 PYVSGSMF
-447 HRDNSKGGQE
+447 HGNNGEGGKSKNSV
-457 NNHIKSIITRSG
+457 KSIITRSG
-469 HIIEFNDSDSN
+469 HLIEFNDDEGGEW
-480 LGITIK
+480 GITIEDRKKNTIKIDTSGDNIFITANK
-486 DNVGN
+486 DVTITAGETMTLNSKNLNINVEENTNVNVKDSVNIDVGKNIKQSSTNLEEEISDKLTLNVGKN
-491 RVHLDT
+491 FNCKS
-497 IGKII
+497 G
-502 SIHAPEK
+502 
-509 VVITSKDIEI
+509 DIDM
-519 SAENEIICSSGKET
+519 ET
-533 KVNVGTDLTQTIGK
+533 FKG
-547 NSYVS
+547 
-552 IGEGS
+552 
-557 EITIEADK
+557 
-565 KTRVQGNVTTQI
+565 
-577 NESMTCIVGKDIKT
+577 
-591 TAGDKTNILS
+591 
-601 QADIIIQSGT
+601 DIILKSASKALLQGADDARVSKG
-611 DVYISQ
+611 

>member
-1 MTDWNQVEATVSIG
+1 
-15 GSECKFTTI
+15 
-24 YLKQVFN
+24 
-31 GHHVFDIGV
+31 
-40 LCPPLPGENIWYNE
+40 
-54 RESMIAMQGQSVV
+54 MIAMQGQSVV

-147 FNEQIPYI
+147 FNEQIPYV

-198 YDVDL
+198 YDVEL
-203 EKVSFGSCVTPFHYS
+203 ETVSFGSRIAPFHYS

-231 ADDSAG
+231 ADDSAR

-266 IVGHPVHM
+266 AVGHPVHM

-286 ASLVWLKGKSKTCRV
+286 ASLVWLRGKSKTCRV

-306 IAVKIPASMCD
+306 IAVKIPASMCN

-351 RIPVNDV
+351 RIPVSNV
-358 TVPVAHSMQATVISN
+358 VIPQAHPMLAKVISN
-373 ADPENQGRVQVQF
+373 ADPESQGRVKVQF
-386 VWQEEQDKTTN
+386 VWQEEQNKTTN

-406 GSSNVIA
+406 GSSEVVS
-413 KNRGFVFVPEEGD
+413 KNRGFVFIPEEGD
-426 QVIVDFELSNCS
+426 QVLVGFELNNPSRPFVS
-438 KPYVAGSMY
+438 GSLF
-447 HRDNSKGGQE
+447 HRQNGEGGKV
-457 NNHIKSIITRSG
+457 NNNIKSIITRSG
-469 HIIEFNDSDSN
+469 HTIIFDDSENGES
-480 LGITIK
+480 ITIRDK
-486 DNVGN
+486 NSN
-491 RVHLDT
+491 KIILDT
-497 IGKII
+497 VNKTICIEAQEKIQLTSKVI
-502 SIHAPEK
+502 SFDAAEL
-509 VVITSKDIEI
+509 ITSTSTNIESRASETILNVAKDL
-519 SAENEIICSSGKET
+519 SAIIDNKTKIVSKELDST
-533 KVNVGTDLTQTIGK
+533 SDKVNVRSVKEDLVLISKKQ
-547 NSYVS
+547 V
-552 IGEGS
+552 
-557 EITIEADK
+557 IT
-565 KTRVQGNVTTQI
+565 
-577 NESMTCIVGKDIKT
+577 
-591 TAGDKTNILS
+591 
-601 QADIIIQSGT
+601 QSGT
-611 DVYISQ
+611 KKIKLS

>member
-40 LCPPLPGENIWYNE
+40 LCPPLPGENVWYNE

-97 GTIHYRGCSPTILL
+97 GTIHYRGCSPTVLL

-198 YDVDL
+198 YDVEL
-203 EKVSFGSCVTPFHYS
+203 ENVSFGSRIAPFHYS

-231 ADDSAG
+231 ADDSAR

-266 IVGHPVHM
+266 AVGHPVHM

-286 ASLVWLKGKSKTCRV
+286 ASLVWLRGKSKTCRV

-306 IAVKIPASMCD
+306 IAVKIPTSMCN

-351 RIPVNDV
+351 RIPVSNV
-358 TVPVAHSMQATVISN
+358 VIPQAHPMLAKVISN
-373 ADPENQGRVQVQF
+373 ADPESQGRVKVQF

-406 GSSNVIA
+406 GSSEVVS
-413 KNRGFVFVPEEGD
+413 KNRGFVFIPEEGD
-426 QVIVDFELSNCS
+426 QVLVGFELNNPSRPFVS
-438 KPYVAGSMY
+438 GSLF
-447 HRDNSKGGQE
+447 HRQNGEGGKV
-457 NNHIKSIITRSG
+457 NNNIKSIITRSG
-469 HIIEFNDSDSN
+469 HTIIFDDSENGES
-480 LGITIK
+480 ITIRDK
-486 DNVGN
+486 NSN
-491 RVHLDT
+491 KIILDT
-497 IGKII
+497 VNKTICIEAQEKIQL
-502 SIHAPEK
+502 
-509 VVITSKDIEI
+509 TSKVISFDAAELINSTSTNIESRASETI
-519 SAENEIICSSGKET
+519 LNAAKDLSAIIDNKTKIVSKELDST
-533 KVNVGTDLTQTIGK
+533 SDKVNVRSVKEDLVLISKKQ
-547 NSYVS
+547 V
-552 IGEGS
+552 
-557 EITIEADK
+557 IT
-565 KTRVQGNVTTQI
+565 
-577 NESMTCIVGKDIKT
+577 
-591 TAGDKTNILS
+591 
-601 QADIIIQSGT
+601 QSGT
-611 DVYISQ
+611 KKIKLS

>member
-1 MTDWNQVEATVSIG
+1 MTDWNQVEAIVSIG

-40 LCPPLPGENIWYNE
+40 LCPPLPGENVWYNE

-97 GTIHYRGCSPTILL
+97 GTIHYRGCSPTVLL

-198 YDVDL
+198 YDVEL
-203 EKVSFGSCVTPFHYS
+203 ENVSFGSRIAPFHYS

-231 ADDSAG
+231 ADDSAR

-266 IVGHPVHM
+266 AVGHPVHM

-286 ASLVWLKGKSKTCRV
+286 ASLVWLRGKSKTCRV

-306 IAVKIPASMCD
+306 IAVKIPASMCN

-351 RIPVNDV
+351 RIPVSNV
-358 TVPVAHSMQATVISN
+358 VIPQAHPMLAKVISN
-373 ADPENQGRVQVQF
+373 ADPESQGRVKVQF
-386 VWQEEQDKTTN
+386 VWQEEQNKTTN

-406 GSSNVIA
+406 GSSEVVS
-413 KNRGFVFVPEEGD
+413 KNRGFVFIPEEGD
-426 QVIVDFELSNCS
+426 QVLVGFELNNPSRPFVS
-438 KPYVAGSMY
+438 GSLF
-447 HRDNSKGGQE
+447 HRQNGEGGKV
-457 NNHIKSIITRSG
+457 NNNIKSIITRSG
-469 HIIEFNDSDSN
+469 HTIIFDDSENGES
-480 LGITIK
+480 ITIRDK
-486 DNVGN
+486 NSN
-491 RVHLDT
+491 KIILDT
-497 IGKII
+497 VNKTICIEAQEKIQL
-502 SIHAPEK
+502 
-509 VVITSKDIEI
+509 TSKVISFDAAELINSTSTNIESRASETI
-519 SAENEIICSSGKET
+519 LNAAKDLSAIIDNKTKIVSKELDST
-533 KVNVGTDLTQTIGK
+533 SDKVNVRSVKEDLVLISKKQ
-547 NSYVS
+547 V
-552 IGEGS
+552 
-557 EITIEADK
+557 IT
-565 KTRVQGNVTTQI
+565 
-577 NESMTCIVGKDIKT
+577 
-591 TAGDKTNILS
+591 
-601 QADIIIQSGT
+601 QSGT
-611 DVYISQ
+611 KKIKLS

>member
-97 GTIHYRGCSPTILL
+97 GTIHYRGCSPTVLL

-147 FNEQIPYI
+147 FDEQIPYI
-155 QMHEETGYEFLRRI
+155 QMHEESGYEFLRRI
-169 AYQYGEWFYYDGQKL
+169 AYQYGEWFYYDGQNL
-184 HFGNPQKDKNETVT
+184 HFGNPQKGKNETVT
-198 YDVDL
+198 YDVEL
-203 EKVSFGSCVTPFHYS
+203 ETVSFGSRIAPFHYS

-231 ADDSAG
+231 ADDNMTI
-237 VNGINTYLAN
+237 NGINTYLAN
-247 AISTSESVY
+247 AIRTSESIY

-266 IVGHPVHM
+266 VVGHPVHM

-286 ASLVWLKGKSKTCRV
+286 ASLVWLRGKSKTCRV

-306 IAVKIPASMCD
+306 IAVKIPASMCN

-351 RIPVNDV
+351 RIPVSNV
-358 TVPVAHSMQATVISN
+358 VIPQAHPMLAKVISN
-373 ADPENQGRVQVQF
+373 ADPEDQGRVQVQF
-386 VWQEEQDKTTN
+386 VWQEEQNKTTN

-406 GSSNVIA
+406 GKSETVSD
-413 KNRGFVFVPEEGD
+413 NRGFVFIPEEGD
-426 QVIVDFELSNCS
+426 QVIVDFESGNPS
-438 KPYVAGSMY
+438 RPYVSGSMF
-447 HRDNSKGGQE
+447 HRNNGRGGQVD
-457 NNHIKSIITRSG
+457 NHIKSIITRSG
-469 HIIEFNDSDSN
+469 HTLEFNDDMQGN
-480 LGITIK
+480 WGITIK
-486 DNVGN
+486 DDNGCVF
-491 RVHLDT
+491 HFDT
-497 IGKII
+497 KGKNIEI
-502 SIHAPEK
+502 TAPEK
-509 VVITSKDIEI
+509 MVLNSKDMQVNVQHDLEINVSNNAMINVKNDASVSVNKNSDVRIEGNETVKVAGNI
-519 SAENEIICSSGKET
+519 KTESQEYVTESQEVSLSATSGKLM
-533 KVNVGTDLTQTIGK
+533 LTGK
-547 NSYVS
+547 
-552 IGEGS
+552 E
-557 EITIEADK
+557 EAMLK
-565 KTRVQGNVTTQI
+565 GNKLKLH
-577 NESMTCIVGKDIKT
+577 GR
-591 TAGDKTNILS
+591 TNKLELP
-601 QADIIIQSGT
+601 
-611 DVYISQ
+611 

>member
-147 FNEQIPYI
+147 FNEQIPYA

-184 HFGNPQKDKNETVT
+184 HFGNPQKDKDETVT

-203 EKVSFGSCVTPFHYS
+203 DKVSFGSRVTPFHYS

-231 ADDSAG
+231 ADDSAS

-261 LYNKA
+261 LHNKA
-266 IVGHPVHM
+266 VVGHPVHM

-317 RRDLGQYRVMSV
+317 RRDLGKYRVMSV

-351 RIPVNDV
+351 RIPVNNVVLPDAR
-358 TVPVAHSMQATVISN
+358 PMLAKVISN
-373 ADPENQGRVQVQF
+373 TDPENIGRVQVQF
-386 VWQEEQDKTTN
+386 VWQENQNKTTN

-406 GSSNVIA
+406 GTSKAVP
-413 KNRGFVFVPEEGD
+413 KNRGFVFVPEKGD
-426 QVIVDFELSNCS
+426 QVLVDFEFGNPSC
-438 KPYVAGSMY
+438 PYVSGSMF
-447 HRDNSKGGQE
+447 HTNNGEGGKSENSV
-457 NNHIKSIITRSG
+457 KSIITRSG
-469 HIIEFNDSDSN
+469 HLIEFNDDEGGEW
-480 LGITIK
+480 GITIEDRKKNTIKIDTSGDNILITANK
-486 DNVGN
+486 DVTITAGETMTLNAKNLNINV
-491 RVHLDT
+491 
-497 IGKII
+497 
-502 SIHAPEK
+502 E
-509 VVITSKDIEI
+509 
-519 SAENEIICSSGKET
+519 ENT
-533 KVNVGTDLTQTIGK
+533 NVNVKDSANIDVGKNIKQTSTNLEEVINDKLSLNIGK
-547 NSYVS
+547 NFNCKSGD
-552 IGEGS
+552 ID
-557 EITIEADK
+557 IETFK
-565 KTRVQGNVTTQI
+565 G
-577 NESMTCIVGKDIKT
+577 
-591 TAGDKTNILS
+591 
-601 QADIIIQSGT
+601 DIILKSASKALLQGADDARVSKG
-611 DVYISQ
+611 